1 MKTENKKYSEF
12 TTKVMEGLKL
22 SYEKM
27 ILDKIAKDQSVVMMH
42 KGKMITIKA
51 AEVCNLKD

>member
-1 MKTENKKYSEF
+1 MEAENRKYSEF
-12 TTKVMEGLKL
+12 TTKVMKGLKL

-27 ILDKIAKDQSVVMMH
+27 IAEKIAKDQSVVMMH

-51 AEVCNLKD
+51 AEVCNLK